1 MRSARA
7 CEPARRRPPA
17 PFERAVA
24 QALDELARRDVVRRI
39 WDRDGTLWSDDPAMQ
54 TLARERLGWL
64 QTPELARSQLADLRA
79 FARALAQEGFTHAVV
94 LGMGGSSL
102 AAEVL
107 RDTFGAAAG
116 GLCLAVLDSTDP
128 EAVLDIESRLDLE
141 RTLFI
146 VASKSGTTTEAL
158 AFLAYFWQKAPRG
171 GRQFIAITDPG
182 SPLEREALAR
192 GFRRVFPH
200 QPDVGGRYAALTYI
214 GLVPAACLGVD
225 LDRLL
230 AGAADMARRCQEAGP
245 TNPGLWLGAALGA
258 AARQGRDKLTLICS
272 PGIGSFGAWVEQL
285 VAESTGKNG
294 TGIVPVE
301 GEPLGPAEV
310 YGDDRLFV
318 YLRLDGAPDPAQ
330 DAAVGRLEAAGHPVV
345 RLHLPDRLHLGAE
358 FFRWEFAVPVASLLL
373 GVEPFDQPNVQES
386 KDNTNRLLRRFLEEG
401 RLPAD
406 PPLLREA
413 GIALAAHGRAAR
425 AINEIHAASL
435 SAALRASFRLVR
447 PGDYLALT
455 AYLAPTPARAALLQ
469 QVRALLRDRLRV
481 ATTLGYGPRYLHS
494 TGQLH
499 KGGPDTGVFVQLVS
513 EPLRDADV
521 PGMGY
526 TFQTLKMAQALGD
539 LEALETRGRRV
550 VRLDVGADVEG
561 ALQRLV
567 EAVSEALA

>member
-1 MRSARA
+1 
-7 CEPARRRPPA
+7 
-17 PFERAVA
+17 VA
-24 QALDELARRDVVRRI
+24 EALAELTRRDVVRRI
-39 WDRDGTLWSDDPAMQ
+39 WDGDGSLWSDDPAVQ
-54 TLARERLGWL
+54 ALARDRLGWL

-79 FARALAQEGFTHAVV
+79 FAHTLVQEGFTHAVV

-102 AAEVL
+102 APLVL
-107 RDTFGAAAG
+107 RETFGATAG
-116 GLCLAVLDSTDP
+116 GLCLEVLDSTDP
-128 EAVLDIESRLDLE
+128 EAVLDLE
-141 RTLFI
+141 GRIDPARTLFI
-146 VASKSGTTTEAL
+146 VASKSGTTTEVL
-158 AFLAYFWQKAPRG
+158 AFQAYFWHKAPHG

-230 AGAADMARRCQEAGP
+230 AGAADMARRCREAGP
-245 TNPGLWLGAALGA
+245 INPGLWLGAVLGA

-272 PGIGSFGAWVEQL
+272 PGIGAFGTWVEQL

-301 GEPLGPAEV
+301 GEPLGPPDV
-310 YGDDRLFV
+310 YGSDRLFV
-318 YLRLDGAPDPAQ
+318 YLRLDGADDPVQ
-330 DAAVGRLEAAGHPVV
+330 DAAVDRLEAAGHPVV
-345 RLHLPDRLHLGAE
+345 RLHLQDRLDLGAE
-358 FFRWEFAVPVASLLL
+358 FFRWEFAVPVASVLL

-425 AINEIHAASL
+425 AIDEIHAASL
-435 SAALRASFRLVR
+435 AAALRAYFGLVR
-447 PGDYLALT
+447 PGDYVALT
-455 AYLAPTPARAALLQ
+455 AYIAPTAQRAALLQ
-469 QVRALLRDRLRV
+469 QVRVRLRNRLRA

-550 VRLDVGADVEG
+550 IRLDLGADVDG

-567 EAVSEALA
+567 ELVAEALA

>member
-1 MRSARA
+1 
-7 CEPARRRPPA
+7 
-17 PFERAVA
+17 VD

-39 WDRDGTLWSDDPAMQ
+39 WAHDGSLWSADPAVQ
-54 TLARERLGWL
+54 ALARERLGWL
-64 QTPELARSQLADLRA
+64 QTPEIARGQLPDLRA
-79 FARALAQEGFTHAVV
+79 FVQGLVQEGFTHAVV

-102 AAEVL
+102 APAVL
-107 RDTFGAAAG
+107 RDTFGTASRF
-116 GLCLAVLDSTDP
+116 LRLEVLDSTDP
-128 EAVLDIESRLDLE
+128 EAVLDLE
-141 RTLFI
+141 ERIDPAHTLFI

-158 AFLAYFWQKAPRG
+158 AFLAYFWQKAPHG

-225 LDRLL
+225 LDGLVER
-230 AGAADMARRCQEAGP
+230 AGSMARRCRLEGAA
-245 TNPGLWLGAALGA
+245 NPGLWLGAALAA

-272 PGIGSFGAWVEQL
+272 PEIGSFGTWVEQL
-285 VAESTGKNG
+285 VAESTGKSG

-301 GEPLGPAEV
+301 GEPLGPPNV
-310 YGDDRLFV
+310 YGGDRRFV
-318 YLRLDGAPDPAQ
+318 YLRLDGAADLAQ
-330 DAAVGRLEAAGHPVV
+330 DAAVERLQAAGHPVV
-345 RLHLPDRLHLGAE
+345 HVHLQDRLDLGAE
-358 FFRWEFAVPVASLLL
+358 FFRWEFTVPVASVLL

-386 KDNTNRLLRRFLEEG
+386 KDNTDRLLRRFLAEG

-413 GIALAAHGRAAR
+413 GIALVAHGRAAH

-435 SAALRASFRLVR
+435 AAALRAFFGLVR

-455 AYLAPTPARAALLQ
+455 AYLAPTPARQALLQ
-469 QVRALLRDRLRV
+469 QLRVRLRDQLRV

-513 EPLRDADV
+513 EPLRDIDV

-539 LEALETRGRRV
+539 LEALEARGRRLI
-550 VRLDVGADVEG
+550 RLDLGADVDG
-561 ALQRLV
+561 ALQRLL
-567 EAVSEALA
+567 EAVAEALA

>member
-1 MRSARA
+1 MA
-7 CEPARRRPPA
+7 E
-17 PFERAVA
+17 
-24 QALDELARRDVVRRI
+24 ALAELTRRDVVRRI
-39 WDRDGTLWSDDPAMQ
+39 WDGDGSLWSDDPAVQ
-54 TLARERLGWL
+54 ALARERLGWL

-79 FARALAQEGFTHAVV
+79 FARTLVQEGFTHAVV

-102 AAEVL
+102 APLVL
-107 RDTFGAAAG
+107 RETFGAAAG
-116 GLCLAVLDSTDP
+116 GLRLEVLDSTDP
-128 EAVLDIESRLDLE
+128 EAVLDLE
-141 RTLFI
+141 GRIDPARTLFI
-146 VASKSGTTTEAL
+146 VASKSGTTTEVL
-158 AFLAYFWQKAPRG
+158 AFQAYFWHKAPHG
-171 GRQFIAITDPG
+171 GRQFIALTDPG

-230 AGAADMARRCQEAGP
+230 AGAADMARRCREAGP
-245 TNPGLWLGAALGA
+245 TNPGLWLGAVLGA

-272 PGIGSFGAWVEQL
+272 PGIGAFGTWVEQL

-301 GEPLGPAEV
+301 GEPLGPPDV
-310 YGDDRLFV
+310 YGSDRLFV
-318 YLRLDGAPDPAQ
+318 YLRLDGAADPVQ
-330 DAAVGRLEAAGHPVV
+330 DAAVDRLEAAGHPVV
-345 RLHLPDRLHLGAE
+345 RLHLRDRLDLGAE
-358 FFRWEFAVPVASLLL
+358 FFRWEFAVPVASVLL

-413 GIALAAHGRAAR
+413 GVALAAHGRAAR
-425 AINEIHAASL
+425 AIDEIHAASL
-435 SAALRASFRLVR
+435 AAALRAYFGLVR
-447 PGDYLALT
+447 PGDYVALT
-455 AYLAPTPARAALLQ
+455 AYIAPTAQRAALLQ
-469 QVRALLRDRLRV
+469 QVRVRLRNRLRA

-550 VRLDVGADVEG
+550 IRLDLGADVDG

-567 EAVSEALA
+567 ELVAEALA

>member
-1 MRSARA
+1 MRSARG
-7 CEPARRRPPA
+7 CGPARGRPGV

-24 QALDELARRDVVRRI
+24 EALEELARRDVVRRI
-39 WDRDGTLWSDDPAMQ
+39 WDGDGSLWSDDPAVQ
-54 TLARERLGWL
+54 ALARERLGWL
-64 QTPELARSQLADLRA
+64 RTPELAAGQLHDLRA
-79 FARALAQEGFTHAVV
+79 FAQALAREGFTHAVV

-102 AAEVL
+102 APEVL
-107 RDTFGAAAG
+107 HHTFDTAPGS
-116 GLCLAVLDSTDP
+116 LHVEVLDSTDP
-128 EAVLDIESRLDLE
+128 EAVLGLEARLDLE

-158 AFLAYFWQKAPRG
+158 AFLAYFWHKAPHG

-214 GLVPAACLGVD
+214 GLVPAALLGVD
-225 LDRLL
+225 LHRLL
-230 AGAADMARRCQEAGP
+230 LSAAAMARRCQERGAA
-245 TNPGLWLGAALGA
+245 NPGLWLGAALGA

-272 PGIGSFGAWVEQL
+272 PGIGAFGTWVEQL

-301 GEPLGPAEV
+301 GEPPGPPDV
-310 YGDDRLFV
+310 YGGDRLFV
-318 YLRLDGAPDPAQ
+318 YLRLDSAPDPAQ
-330 DAAVGRLEAAGHPVV
+330 DAAVDRLEAAGHPVV
-345 RLHLPDRLHLGAE
+345 RLHLQDRLDLGAE
-358 FFRWEFAVPVASLLL
+358 FFRWEFAVPVAGLLL

-386 KDNTNRLLRRFLEEG
+386 KDNTDRLLRRFLQEG

-425 AINEIHAASL
+425 AINEIHAAGL
-435 SAALRASFRLVR
+435 AAALRAYFGLVR

-455 AYLAPTPARAALLQ
+455 AYLAPTSARAALLQ
-469 QVRALLRDRLRV
+469 QVRVRVRDRLRV
-481 ATTLGYGPRYLHS
+481 ATTLGYGPRFLHS

-513 EPLRDADV
+513 EPPQDGDV

-526 TFQTLKMAQALGD
+526 TFQTLKLAQALGD
-539 LEALETRGRRV
+539 IEALEARGRRV
-550 VRLDVGADVEG
+550 IRLDLGADVDG
-561 ALQRLV
+561 ALRRLV
-567 EAVSEALA
+567 EAVEEALA